1 MNNTCAIRR
10 LIDCVDVADE
20 TPQPFVGEKRYV
32 STGAVDDKKI
42 NEEKV
47 EKITYENR
55 PSRANLTAKPGDVL
69 FAKMQATSKM
79 LLLSKETAEN
89 IYSTGFFAIR
99 GKEGILLPEYLFH
112 LMSSEQILRQKDR
125 NCTGATQK
133 SLTLEGLSKIIIAC
147 PALSC
152 QATRASI
159 LGKLNELIANY
170 QCQQNLIK
178 DLQESYFDEHF
189 GEGCH
194 HPREPLEQNV
204 EEMFIG
210 PFGSAL
216 KNEAFVSAQDAFC
229 MVYEQK
235 HAIRGT
241 MEVETRYVNKAKHDA
256 LKRFEVHGGDII
268 VSCRG
273 TIGKTF
279 VVPPSAPMGIMHPS
293 IMKLRLRKDKYN
305 PIFFERLLRRYFAR
319 EEAKANGSGVKM
331 AVTATIL
338 GKVSFIRP
346 PLSEQL
352 RFVSLIE
359 QMDKTKQSL
368 NEALQTAKTLQEALE
383 QRYFNTEACV
393 NS

>member
-1 MNNTCAIRR
+1 MVKRF
-10 LIDCVDVADE
+10 IDCVDITDE
-20 TPQPFVGEKRYV
+20 TLKPFVGEKNYV
-32 STGAVDDKKI
+32 STGAVDGEKI
-42 NEEKV
+42 CAEKV

-69 FAKMQATSKM
+69 FAKMQATSKT
-79 LLLSKETAEN
+79 LLINKETAEN
-89 IYSTGFFAIR
+89 IYSTGFFAIH
-99 GKEGILLPEYLFH
+99 GKEGVLLPGYLFH
-112 LMSSEQILRQKDR
+112 LMNSEQVLLQKDR

-133 SLTLEGLSKIIIAC
+133 SLTLDGLSKIIIKC
-147 PALSC
+147 PPLDC
-152 QATRASI
+152 QRERASI
-159 LGKLNELIANY
+159 LDKLNELISTY
-170 QCQQNLIK
+170 RRQQNLIRVF
-178 DLQESYFDEHF
+178 QESYFDEQF
-189 GEGCH
+189 GEGCSYS
-194 HPREPLEQNV
+194 RELLEQNV

-216 KNEAFVSAQDAFC
+216 KNEAFVSAQDGFC

-279 VVPPSAPMGIMHPS
+279 VVPSSAPMGIMHPS
-293 IMKLRLRKDKYN
+293 IMKIRLRKDRYN
-305 PIFFERLLRRYFAR
+305 PMFFERLLRRYFAR

-331 AVTATIL
+331 AVTATTL
-338 GKVSFIRP
+338 GKESFIRP

-352 RFVSLIE
+352 RFVSFIE
-359 QMDKTKQSL
+359 QMDKTRQSL
-368 NEALQTAKTLQEALE
+368 TEAMQTAKTLQAALE
-383 QRYFNTEACV
+383 QRYFNTEEKV
-393 NS
+393 ND

>member
-1 MNNTCAIRR
+1 MNNVCMVKRF
-10 LIDCVDVADE
+10 IDCVDITDE
-20 TPQPFVGEKRYV
+20 TLKPFVGEKNYV
-32 STGAVDDKKI
+32 STGAVDGEKI
-42 NEEKV
+42 CAEKV

-69 FAKMQATSKM
+69 FAKMQATSKT
-79 LLLSKETAEN
+79 LLINKETAEN
-89 IYSTGFFAIR
+89 IYSTGFFAIH
-99 GKEGILLPEYLFH
+99 GKEGVLLPGYLFH
-112 LMSSEQILRQKDR
+112 LMNSEQVLLQKDR

-133 SLTLEGLSKIIIAC
+133 SLTLDGLSKIIIKC
-147 PALSC
+147 PPLDC
-152 QATRASI
+152 QRERASI
-159 LGKLNELIANY
+159 LDKLNELISTY
-170 QCQQNLIK
+170 RRQQNLIRVF
-178 DLQESYFDEHF
+178 QESYFDEQF
-189 GEGCH
+189 GEGCSYS
-194 HPREPLEQNV
+194 RELLEQNV

-216 KNEAFVSAQDAFC
+216 KNEAFVSAQDGFC

-293 IMKLRLRKDKYN
+293 IMKIRLRQDRYN
-305 PIFFERLLRRYFAR
+305 PIFFERLLRRYFAQ

-331 AVTATIL
+331 AVTATTL
-338 GKVSFIRP
+338 GKETFIRP

-352 RFVSLIE
+352 RFVSFIE
-359 QMDKTKQSL
+359 RMDKVMQSL
-368 NEALQTAKTLQEALE
+368 NEALQNAETLQASLK
-383 QRYFNTEACV
+383 QRYFSLEEA
-393 NS
+393 